1 MQERVRA
8 AQNRQ
13 RARLGL
19 PPITGNLIK
28 CYLQLRFP
36 FTTAV
41 LITDE
46 EISLPTPTPGETAKE
61 EKKKQKLVNRLMK
74 QKMAEEQRETERKL
88 HVRPWDKGKDKVS
101 GKQFKRHGNYSSS
114 DEDDEAWSYKP
125 EKEPMSQQQW
135 NEMKRSERNTEF
147 APPPT
152 ASHNS
157 SNSYEQKS
165 FVSPSSSSFNRVPH
179 KPFVVRHTANYEET
193 TQDSESERRGAE
205 FAPPS
210 VYDDSE
216 LSFRPKKPKTDQLE
230 NSIAAGLRFLREQSD
245 KSDIG
250 TTKNKSKWTTKSD
263 Y

>member
-1 MQERVRA
+1 M
-8 AQNRQ
+8 
-13 RARLGL
+13 
-19 PPITGNLIK
+19 PIGFSFI
-28 CYLQLRFP
+28 
-36 FTTAV
+36 TAI

-46 EISLPTPTPGETAKE
+46 EIPTPTPQETVKE
-61 EKKKQKLVNRLMK
+61 EKKKEKLANRLRK

-88 HVRPWDKGKDKVS
+88 HIRPWDKGKDKVS
-101 GKQFKRHGNYSSS
+101 SNQFKRQGNGSSS
-114 DEDDEAWSYKP
+114 DEDKEAWSYKP

-152 ASHNS
+152 ASYKS
-157 SNSYEQKS
+157 SNSYTQKS
-165 FVSPSSSSFNRVPH
+165 FVPPPSSSFNQVPH
-179 KPFVVRHTANYEET
+179 KPFVVRNTAHYVYEET
-193 TQDSESERRGAE
+193 TQDPESERRGAE

>member
-1 MQERVRA
+1 M
-8 AQNRQ
+8 
-13 RARLGL
+13 
-19 PPITGNLIK
+19 
-28 CYLQLRFP
+28 
-36 FTTAV
+36 
-41 LITDE
+41 
-46 EISLPTPTPGETAKE
+46 PTPTPQETAKE
-61 EKKKQKLVNRLMK
+61 EKKKQKLENRLQK
-74 QKMAEEQRETERKL
+74 QKMVDEQRETERKQ
-88 HVRPWDKGKDKVS
+88 HIRPWDKGKEKVS
-101 GKQFKRHGNYSSS
+101 SNQFKRQGNDSSS
-114 DEDDEAWSYKP
+114 DEDEEAWSYKP

-135 NEMKRSERNTEF
+135 NEMKRSERNREF

-157 SNSYEQKS
+157 SYNYEQKA
-165 FVSPSSSSFNRVPH
+165 FAPPPSSSSFNRLPH
-179 KPFVVRHTANYEET
+179 KPFVVRHTANYVYEET